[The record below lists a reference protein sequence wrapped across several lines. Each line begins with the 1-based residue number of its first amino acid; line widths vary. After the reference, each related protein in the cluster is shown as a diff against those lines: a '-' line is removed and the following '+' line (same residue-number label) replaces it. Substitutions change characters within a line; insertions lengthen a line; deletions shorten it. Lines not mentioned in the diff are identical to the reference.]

1 MKLEKMTR
9 RSLAMLLVMMMVF
22 SLAVP
27 AFADTG
33 IADGTAVSEEDH
45 NHNNEATS
53 ETENGEAVID
63 ENQNLGEAD
72 PSEEESGN
80 AANTNDS
87 EAVHEHTPIY
97 ADNGTATCT
106 EVGIMP
112 DKICAVCGE
121 VLEEGGWE
129 GVLGHD
135 YVSKTTE
142 PTCTERG
149 FTTNTCTRC
158 DDEYIDQWVDAL
170 GHVEIE
176 VGGKAATCTE
186 DGVEGTLMCD
196 RCKEVFKEGGAVI
209 ESFGGHL
216 YIDNVID
223 PTCTEA
229 GYTEHRCM
237 NPGCGSVFTDTETEA
252 LGHSWDDGI
261 VTTPATCEN
270 TGVRTYACTRSDCDA
285 TKEEEIAATG
295 HNYTETVIDP
305 TCTEAGYTEAVCENC
320 GDSHVVEGS
329 ETAALGHSWDNGVV
343 TTPAGI
349 GTEGTITYTCQRP
362 GCDAVRTESIDP
374 LPPRP
379 STGGGGGGGAAPA
392 PVEIDEPDVPLAAAL
407 PFDDVKENSWFR
419 EAVQYVYD
427 NDLMS
432 GEEDTVFNPNGATTR
447 GMIVK
452 TLYNMEKEP
461 AVSSAAVF
469 SDVAAGKWYSD
480 AVSWAAENEIVKGYD
495 DGSFRPESSITR
507 QELAAILYRYAEYKK
522 YDVTG
527 RTELAAYADAD
538 AVSSFAKEAVEWSV
552 KADLISGIESDGAT
566 VLAPANGATRAQLAT
581 MLMRFNQSF
590 AAPENETK

>member
-1 MKLEKMTR
+1 
-9 RSLAMLLVMMMVF
+9 
-22 SLAVP
+22 
-27 AFADTG
+27 
-33 IADGTAVSEEDH
+33 
-45 NHNNEATS
+45 
-53 ETENGEAVID
+53 
-63 ENQNLGEAD
+63 
-72 PSEEESGN
+72 
-80 AANTNDS
+80 
-87 EAVHEHTPIY
+87 
-97 ADNGTATCT
+97 
-106 EVGIMP
+106 MP

>member
-63 ENQNLGEAD
+63 ENQNSGEAD

-80 AANTNDS
+80 AADTNDG

-149 FTTNTCTRC
+149 FTTNACTRC
-158 DDEYIDQWVDAL
+158 EDEYIDQWIDAL
-170 GHVEIE
+170 DHVEIE

-209 ESFGGHL
+209 
-216 YIDNVID
+216 
-223 PTCTEA
+223 
-229 GYTEHRCM
+229 
-237 NPGCGSVFTDTETEA
+237 
-252 LGHSWDDGI
+252 
-261 VTTPATCEN
+261 
-270 TGVRTYACTRSDCDA
+270 
-285 TKEEEIAATG
+285 
-295 HNYTETVIDP
+295 
-305 TCTEAGYTEAVCENC
+305 
-320 GDSHVVEGS
+320 
-329 ETAALGHSWDNGVV
+329 
-343 TTPAGI
+343 
-349 GTEGTITYTCQRP
+349 
-362 GCDAVRTESIDP
+362 
-374 LPPRP
+374 
-379 STGGGGGGGAAPA
+379 
-392 PVEIDEPDVPLAAAL
+392 
-407 PFDDVKENSWFR
+407 
-419 EAVQYVYD
+419 
-427 NDLMS
+427 
-432 GEEDTVFNPNGATTR
+432 
-447 GMIVK
+447 
-452 TLYNMEKEP
+452 
-461 AVSSAAVF
+461 
-469 SDVAAGKWYSD
+469 
-480 AVSWAAENEIVKGYD
+480 
-495 DGSFRPESSITR
+495 
-507 QELAAILYRYAEYKK
+507 
-522 YDVTG
+522 
-527 RTELAAYADAD
+527 
-538 AVSSFAKEAVEWSV
+538 
-552 KADLISGIESDGAT
+552 
-566 VLAPANGATRAQLAT
+566 
-581 MLMRFNQSF
+581 
-590 AAPENETK
+590 